1 MQSTSDTNPNKY
13 IVSRVTSSCDCQSS
27 SEITCTEKECNFLCI
42 HMYKCDILCYD
53 FNNGHLCTHI
63 HRVHS
68 LLRRAVTVSEEKS
81 DKGVIDDTDIDC
93 LSYAERC
100 IPPSQG
106 ELYFLTINISVAFD
120 DVL

>member
-1 MQSTSDTNPNKY
+1 
-13 IVSRVTSSCDCQSS
+13 
-27 SEITCTEKECNFLCI
+27 
-42 HMYKCDILCYD
+42 MYKCDILCYD

-68 LLRRAVTVSEEKS
+68 LLCRAVMVSEEKS

-106 ELYFLTINISVAFD
+106 ELYFLTINISVALMMFYRYYSQTED
-120 DVL
+120 F